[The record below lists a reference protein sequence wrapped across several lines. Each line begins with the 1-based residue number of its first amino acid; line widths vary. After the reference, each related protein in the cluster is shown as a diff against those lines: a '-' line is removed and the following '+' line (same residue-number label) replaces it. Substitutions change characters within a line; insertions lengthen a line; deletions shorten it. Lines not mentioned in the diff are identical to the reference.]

1 MSALTRRLGPA
12 FGVVIICML
21 AWTASA
27 MALSYD
33 GTVSVEYSG
42 TTDQSFVYQPTN
54 PAVWQ
59 GTLHLV
65 FDEKTTV
72 ALYGRE
78 QGTPTTKVLSES
90 HTISGTWTNTL
101 APPNQAMTCTASLS
115 AQPGAPTQFD
125 VYYGNSDPPA
135 VGITAQLP
143 VNAFQIQSSAGETG
157 QCGLMNNTANGP
169 GFVAPDDVIEAEVPA
184 SPAQVTVPLPSN
196 DFTKTYS
203 ASGSNSQVTET
214 FNATLQVT
222 TSGGPTTAPSP
233 PKRTAAQIQ
242 AKRNALAALAE
253 STPASLYPCFSAA
266 VGSTLFAA
274 GLVGRVAG
282 GTMVAIA
289 SPLCAAYN
297 EMIRTEVQ
305 TINDPPRSD
314 YGALVRA
321 SSRRRAVAPTVSCAR
336 VPAAAKAACSQ
347 SRAAAQIL
355 LVRTR
360 AAAKLADAI
369 EVTISRESGAQQA
382 HNQQASARQ
391 DDELTK
397 LNKSFAHARQLERA
411 AGLSMAKILRA
422 DRVAIHMT
430 AGEVQAAGTRAVAGL
445 QREKLTAADIALV
458 RRALGGHSI
467 NILSTLGR

>member
-1 MSALTRRLGPA
+1 MRQLGPG
-12 FGVVIICML
+12 FVVVIICML
-21 AWTASA
+21 AWAAPA

-42 TTDQSFVYQPTN
+42 TKDQSFVYQPTN
-54 PAVWQ
+54 PSVWQ
-59 GTLHLV
+59 GTLHMV

-90 HTISGTWTNTL
+90 HTISGTWTNTF
-101 APPNQAMTCTASLS
+101 APPNQALTCTANLS

-125 VYYGNSDPPA
+125 VYYGTNAPSA
-135 VGITAQLP
+135 VGVTAQLP

-157 QCGLMNNTANGP
+157 KCGLMNNTANGP
-169 GFVAPDDVIEAEVPA
+169 GFGTPDDAIEAEVPA

-203 ASGSNSQVTET
+203 ASGSDSQVTET

-242 AKRNALAALAE
+242 AKRNALDALAE

-297 EMIRTEVQ
+297 QMIRTEVE

-314 YGALVRA
+314 YDALVRTHGTR
-321 SSRRRAVAPTVSCAR
+321 STVAPTVSCTR
-336 VPAAAKAACSQ
+336 VPVAAKAACRQ
-347 SRAAAQIL
+347 ALAAAQTL
-355 LVRTR
+355 LARTR
-360 AAAKLADAI
+360 AAAKLANAI
-369 EVTISRESGAQQA
+369 EVTIDRESGAQQA
-382 HNQQASARQ
+382 HNKQASARQ

-397 LNKSFAHARQLERA
+397 LNKSFSRARQLERA
-411 AGLSMAKILRA
+411 AGSSLAKILGA
-422 DRVAIHMT
+422 DRVTMRMT
-430 AGEVQAAGTRAVAGL
+430 AEQVQAAARRVVAGL
-445 QREKLTAADIALV
+445 QREKLTAADVAVV
-458 RRALGGHSI
+458 RRALPAHTL
-467 NILSTLGR
+467 NILRTLGR

>member
-1 MSALTRRLGPA
+1 MTRRLGSG
-12 FGVVIICML
+12 FVVLIICMF
-21 AWTASA
+21 AWTGSA

-42 TTDQSFVYQPTN
+42 TKDQSFVYQPTN
-54 PAVWQ
+54 PSVWQ
-59 GTLHLV
+59 GTLHMV

-90 HTISGTWTNTL
+90 HTISGTWTNTF

-135 VGITAQLP
+135 VGVTAQLP
-143 VNAFQIQSSAGETG
+143 VNAFQIQSSAGQTG
-157 QCGLMNNTANGP
+157 QCGMQNNTANGP
-169 GFVAPDDVIEAEVPA
+169 GFVSPDDAIEAEAPA

-196 DFTKTYS
+196 DFTKHYS
-203 ASGSNSQVTET
+203 ASGSNSQVTES
-214 FNATLQVT
+214 FSATLQVT

-233 PKRTAAQIQ
+233 PKRTLAQIQ
-242 AKRNALAALAE
+242 AKRNALNALAE

-297 EMIRTEVQ
+297 QMIRTEVQ

-314 YGALVRA
+314 YDELARTDGTR
-321 SSRRRAVAPTVSCAR
+321 STVAPTVSCAR
-336 VPAAAKAACSQ
+336 VPVAAKAACRQ
-347 SRAAAQIL
+347 ALAAAQTL
-355 LVRTR
+355 LARTR
-360 AAAKLADAI
+360 AAAKLANAI
-369 EVTISRESGAQQA
+369 EVTIDRESGAQQA
-382 HNQQASARQ
+382 HDKQASVRQ

-397 LNKSFAHARQLERA
+397 LNKSFSHARQLERA
-411 AGLSMAKILRA
+411 AGASMAKILVA
-422 DRVAIHMT
+422 HHVAIRMT
-430 AGEVQAAGTRAVAGL
+430 AGQVQAAGTQAIAGL
-445 QREKLTAADIALV
+445 RRAKLTAPDIAVV
-458 RRALGGHSI
+458 RRALNGRSL
-467 NILSTLGR
+467 NILHTLGR